1 MKEDLVYIILRTE
14 KNLYENNYLNY
25 IRNNTDD
32 KIKQKIN
39 IIRIELAK
47 LGNIITKKYRESIKK
62 YLYTVENMTNVTDT
76 QKRYNTKS
84 PH

>member
-76 QKRYNTKS
+76 QKRCNTKS